1 MESLGVTKA
10 VDYHDSDWV
19 EQVLEWMPGGVDAAI
34 AIQPNT
40 SASSMKVVKD
50 GGKVISVSGDQF
62 TTERN
67 IKSVYFPYNMEVKD
81 ELQSIIDKIVS
92 KEINITIEKVY
103 DFEDGLDALEKVRT
117 RRARGKS
124 IIEIK

>member
-1 MESLGVTKA
+1 MISLGVTKA
-10 VDYHDSDWV
+10 VDYNDSDWI
-19 EQVLEWMPGGVDAAI
+19 EKVLEWMPGGVDATI

-40 SASSMKVVKD
+40 SISSMKVVKD

-67 IKSVYFPYNMEVKD
+67 IKSVYFPYNMDVKE
-81 ELQSIIDKIVS
+81 ELIHIIDKIVS
-92 KEINITIEKVY
+92 KEINISIENVY
-103 DFEDGLDALEKVRT
+103 DFEDGLKALEKVAT